1 MEKFSLNNLKVW
13 VPGSNGMVSSAIIKK
28 LETEN
33 CKIITSTRNQLDLT
47 DKVKVFEFYKLNQPD
62 VVILSAAK
70 VGGIHANNTYPVDFL
85 LENLCIQNN
94 IISGAHNFFVKKL
107 LFLGSSC
114 IYPKNIDDPISEDHL
129 LTGSLEETNEWYA
142 VAKIS
147 GIKLCQA
154 FQKQHNCNFITAMP
168 TNLYGPNDN
177 FHPLNSHVPAALLLK
192 FHNAKINSEP
202 FVTVWGTGKP
212 KREFLY
218 VDDLADACI
227 YLIKNYSGSQPIN
240 VGTGEDISIKNFAEK
255 IKNIVGYKGELKFDK
270 SKPDGTKKKCLDITK
285 ARKYGWI
292 PKNNF
297 HEGTEI
303 TYTNF
308 LKKNNLS

>member
-1 MEKFSLNNLKVW
+1 MEKFSLDNLKVW

-28 LETEN
+28 LKTEN

-47 DKVKVFEFYKLNQPD
+47 DKIKVFEFYKSNQPD

-85 LENLCIQNN
+85 LENLFIQNN
-94 IISGAHNFFVKKL
+94 IISGAHNFSVKKL

-154 FQKQHNCNFITAMP
+154 YQKQYNSNFISAMP

-192 FHNAKINSEP
+192 FHNAKINDEP
-202 FVTVWGTGKP
+202 FVTVWGSGNP

-227 YLIKNYSGSQPIN
+227 YLLKNYNGIQPIN
-240 VGTGEDISIKNFAEK
+240 VGTGEDISIKDFAAK

-270 SKPDGTKKKCLDITK
+270 SKPDGTM
-285 ARKYGWI
+285 RKRLNI
-292 PKNNF
+292 SR
-297 HEGTEI
+297 
-303 TYTNF
+303 
-308 LKKNNLS
+308 LNNLGWKYKVSLDQGLKLFYEWFSENVNV

>member
-28 LETEN
+28 LKTEN

-94 IISGAHNFFVKKL
+94 IISGAHNFSVKKL

-154 FQKQHNCNFITAMP
+154 YQKQYNSNFISAMP

-192 FHNAKINSEP
+192 FHNAKINNEP
-202 FVTVWGTGKP
+202 FVTVWGSGNP

-227 YLIKNYSGSQPIN
+227 YLLKNYNGIQPIN
-240 VGTGEDISIKNFAEK
+240 VGTGEDISIKDFAAK

-270 SKPDGTKKKCLDITK
+270 SKPDGTM
-285 ARKYGWI
+285 RKRLNI
-292 PKNNF
+292 SR
-297 HEGTEI
+297 
-303 TYTNF
+303 
-308 LKKNNLS
+308 LNNLGWHYKVSLDQGLKLFYEWFLENANV

>member
-1 MEKFSLNNLKVW
+1 MKKFSLDNLKVW

-28 LETEN
+28 LKTEN

-47 DKVKVFEFYKLNQPD
+47 DKVKVFEFYKSNQPD

-85 LENLCIQNN
+85 LENLFIQNN
-94 IISGAHNFFVKKL
+94 IISGAHNFSVKKL

-154 FQKQHNCNFITAMP
+154 YQKQYNSNFISAMP

-192 FHNAKINSEP
+192 FHNAKINDEP
-202 FVTVWGTGKP
+202 FVTVWGSGKP

-218 VDDLADACI
+218 VDDLADACL
-227 YLIKNYSGSQPIN
+227 YLLKNYNGIQPIN
-240 VGTGEDISIKNFAEK
+240 VGTGEDISIKDFAAK

-270 SKPDGTKKKCLDITK
+270 SKPDGTM
-285 ARKYGWI
+285 RKRLNI
-292 PKNNF
+292 SK
-297 HEGTEI
+297 
-303 TYTNF
+303 
-308 LKKNNLS
+308 LNNLGWKYKVSLDQGLKLFYEWFSENVNV

>member
-1 MEKFSLNNLKVW
+1 MEKFSLDNLKVW

-28 LETEN
+28 LKTEN

-47 DKVKVFEFYKLNQPD
+47 DKIKVFEFYKSNQPD

-94 IISGAHNFFVKKL
+94 IISGAHNFSVKKL

-114 IYPKNIDDPISEDHL
+114 IYPKNIDGPISEDHL

-154 FQKQHNCNFITAMP
+154 YQKQYNSNFISAMP

-192 FHNAKINSEP
+192 FHNAKINDEP
-202 FVTVWGTGKP
+202 FVTVWGSGNP

-227 YLIKNYSGSQPIN
+227 YLLKNYNGIQPIN
-240 VGTGEDISIKNFAEK
+240 VGTGEDISIKDFAAK

-270 SKPDGTKKKCLDITK
+270 SKPDGTM
-285 ARKYGWI
+285 RKRLNI
-292 PKNNF
+292 SK
-297 HEGTEI
+297 
-303 TYTNF
+303 
-308 LKKNNLS
+308 LNNLGWKYKVSLDQGLKLFYKWFSENANV

>member
-28 LETEN
+28 LKTEN

-94 IISGAHNFFVKKL
+94 IISGAHNFSVKKL

-154 FQKQHNCNFITAMP
+154 FQKQHNSNFISAMP

-177 FHPLNSHVPAALLLK
+177 FHP
-192 FHNAKINSEP
+192 
-202 FVTVWGTGKP
+202 
-212 KREFLY
+212 
-218 VDDLADACI
+218 
-227 YLIKNYSGSQPIN
+227 
-240 VGTGEDISIKNFAEK
+240 
-255 IKNIVGYKGELKFDK
+255 
-270 SKPDGTKKKCLDITK
+270 SK
-285 ARKYGWI
+285 
-292 PKNNF
+292 
-297 HEGTEI
+297 
-303 TYTNF
+303 
-308 LKKNNLS
+308 